1 MPPPGSGAPAEPALE
16 RWLVQH
22 LRRRVEAVAGYSDHA
37 DGPEKMGV
45 VVVVAPLAAAPL
57 FPGAFPRRSPLTPP
71 AIEDHLGRVPLA
83 QALPAGAQ
91 EVRPPGRHH
100 IQGT

>member
-1 MPPPGSGAPAEPALE
+1 MPPPGSVAPAEPALE

-57 FPGAFPRRSPLTPP
+57 FPGAFPRRSALAPP
-71 AIEDHLGRVPLA
+71 AIEDHLGGDAVA
-83 QALPAGAQ
+83 QTPPEEL
-91 EVRPPGRHH
+91 EKLRPPRRPH
-100 IQGT
+100 IK